1 MQDRSQFR
9 TKSVGLRVTEA
20 DHARLQSLADAHG
33 QPLGEWCRDTLLA
46 IANHPLGT
54 PIEQALLSEVIAL
67 RTIVANLV
75 YSFTNEGKVT
85 REQMAAFIER
95 ADKTKLKRAAEV
107 LLKVQQ
113 NGPAQS
119 NVEPRGSGRDGH

>member
-1 MQDRSQFR
+1 MHDRSQFR
-9 TKSVGLRVTEA
+9 SKSVGLRVTEA

-46 IANHPLGT
+46 VANHPLGT

-67 RTIVANLV
+67 RTVVANLI
-75 YSFTNEGKVT
+75 YAFTNEGKVT

-95 ADKTKLKRAAEV
+95 ADKTKLKRAAE
-107 LLKVQQ
+107 LLSRIRQ
-113 NGPAQS
+113 NGKAQG
-119 NVEPRGSGRDGH
+119 NVEPLDSGRDGH

>member
-1 MQDRSQFR
+1 VNDRSQFR

-33 QPLGEWCRDTLLA
+33 QSLGEWCRDTLLA
-46 IANHPLGT
+46 VANHPNGT
-54 PIEQALLSEVIAL
+54 PIEQALLSELIAL

-75 YSFTNEGKVT
+75 YTFTNDGKVT

-95 ADKTKLKRAAEV
+95 ADKTKLRRAAE
-107 LLKVQQ
+107 LLSKV
-113 NGPAQS
+113 NATGTSALL
-119 NVEPRGSGRDGH
+119 EPSSERKRH